1 MKEYNMINNIGLN
14 VIGRYLL
21 PGDQA
26 VRTHINEG
34 LKTDSRGSLYP
45 GI

>member
-21 PGDQA
+21 PGNQA
-26 VRTHINEG
+26 HINEG

-45 GI
+45 GV